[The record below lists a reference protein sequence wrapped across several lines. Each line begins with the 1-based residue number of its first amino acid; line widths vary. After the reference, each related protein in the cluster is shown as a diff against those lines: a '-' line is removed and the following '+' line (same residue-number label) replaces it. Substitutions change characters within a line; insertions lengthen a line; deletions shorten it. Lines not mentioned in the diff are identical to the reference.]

1 MRIPSFKKEKNMR
14 KVFISLMLLLAASW
28 MISLPACTEKQAS
41 NDWVLVWEDEF
52 EGETFDESVWSKIPR
67 GHSDWNDQMDENDAC
82 FEFKNGNV
90 ILKGIVNP
98 NENDT
103 IGYIT
108 GGLQTK
114 GKKSFHRGRIEIKA
128 KLQAARGAWPA
139 FWLMP
144 FDTTEKLPHCGEIDI
159 MERLNNDDFE
169 YQTIHSYYTK
179 VLEIKDN
186 PPYYAT
192 GKINPDDYN
201 VFAVELHQDSL
212 VFFINDTRT
221 FCYPRIE
228 TDKKG
233 QFPFDQPYYLMID
246 QQLGGDWV
254 GDVAMEDL
262 PMQMEIDWVRFY
274 QKK

>member
-1 MRIPSFKKEKNMR
+1 MKRIIIPFMIVLVASLGIMMPSCM
-14 KVFISLMLLLAASW
+14 
-28 MISLPACTEKQAS
+28 EKQPS
-41 NDWVLVWEDEF
+41 NEWTLVWEDDF
-52 EGETFDESVWSKIPR
+52 DGDTFDESVWSKIPR

-82 FEFKNGNV
+82 FEFKNSNV
-90 ILKGIVNP
+90 VLKGIVNP

-114 GKKSFHRGRIEIKA
+114 GKKSFYRGRIEIKA
-128 KLQAARGAWPA
+128 KLQAAKGAWPA

-144 FDTTEKLPHCGEIDI
+144 FDTTEKWPDCGEIDI
-159 MERLNNDDFE
+159 MERLNYDDFA

-179 VLEIKDN
+179 VEGIKDN

-221 FCYPRIE
+221 YCYPRIE

-246 QQLGGDWV
+246 QQLGGEWV

>member
-1 MRIPSFKKEKNMR
+1 
-14 KVFISLMLLLAASW
+14 
-28 MISLPACTEKQAS
+28 
-41 NDWVLVWEDEF
+41 
-52 EGETFDESVWSKIPR
+52 
-67 GHSDWNDQMDENDAC
+67 
-82 FEFKNGNV
+82 
-90 ILKGIVNP
+90 
-98 NENDT
+98 
-103 IGYIT
+103 
-108 GGLQTK
+108 
-114 GKKSFHRGRIEIKA
+114 
-128 KLQAARGAWPA
+128 
-139 FWLMP
+139 
-144 FDTTEKLPHCGEIDI
+144 
-159 MERLNNDDFE
+159 MERLNYDDFA

-179 VLEIKDN
+179 VEGIKDN

-221 FCYPRIE
+221 YCYPRIE

-246 QQLGGDWV
+246 QQLGGEWV

>member
-1 MRIPSFKKEKNMR
+1 MR
-14 KVFISLMLLLAASW
+14 KIFIPLCVMAVAAVLFA
-28 MISLPACTEKQAS
+28 IPACTEKQQEPE
-41 NDWVLVWEDEF
+41 WTLVWEDNF
-52 EGETFDESVWSKIPR
+52 DGPSFDESVWSKIPR
-67 GHSDWNDQMDENDAC
+67 GHSDWNDQMDTNDAC
-82 FEFKNGNV
+82 FEFKNSNV

-108 GGLQTK
+108 GGLMTK
-114 GKKSFHRGRIEIKA
+114 DKKSFYRGRIEIKA
-128 KLQAARGAWPA
+128 KLQAAKGAWPA

-144 FDTTEKLPHCGEIDI
+144 FDTTEKWPDCGEIDI
-159 MERLNNDDFE
+159 MERLNYDDFA

-179 VLEIKDN
+179 VEGIKDN
-186 PPYYAT
+186 PPYYTT

-201 VFAVELHQDSL
+201 VYAVELHQDSL
-212 VFFINDTRT
+212 VFFINENRT

-233 QFPFDQPYYLMID
+233 QFPFDKPYYLMID
-246 QQLGGDWV
+246 QQLGGEWV
-254 GDVAMEDL
+254 GEVDMNDL

>member
-1 MRIPSFKKEKNMR
+1 MKKIFIPW
-14 KVFISLMLLLAASW
+14 VVCLVAAFGVT
-28 MISLPACTEKQAS
+28 IPACSDKQAAEEWS
-41 NDWVLVWEDEF
+41 LVWEDNF
-52 EGETFDESVWSKIPR
+52 DGPTFDESVWSKIPR
-67 GHSDWNDQMDENDAC
+67 GHSDWNDQMDLNDAC
-82 FEFKNGNV
+82 FEFRNGNLV
-90 ILKGIVNP
+90 LKGIVNP
-98 NENDT
+98 NPEDT

-108 GGLQTK
+108 GGLYTK
-114 GKKSFHRGRIEIKA
+114 GKKAFQRGRLEIRA

-144 FDTTEKLPHCGEIDI
+144 FDTVNNKWPDGGEIDI
-159 MERLNNDDFE
+159 MERLNNDTFA

-192 GKINPDDYN
+192 GEITPNDYN
-201 VFAVELHQDSL
+201 VYTVELHPDSL
-212 VFFINDTRT
+212 VFFINENRT

-228 TDKKG
+228 TDKRG
-233 QFPFDQPYYLMID
+233 QFPFDKPFYLLID

-254 GDVAMEDL
+254 GPVTMEDL
-262 PMQMEIDWVRFY
+262 PVEMEIDWVRFY